1 MKQLEVVEQLDTT
14 HTDTCRV
21 TIRAQDVNDNDPV
34 LSVEGGDEFYIYEK
48 SSETYDNLTVA
59 NFTATDKDS
68 GD

>member
-1 MKQLEVVEQLDTT
+1 MKQLEVVELLDTT

-21 TIRAQDVNDNDPV
+21 TIHAQDVNDNDPV